1 MKNRII
7 TTVFFLVVLVGFQN
21 LIAQQIQ
28 NFIPRGQE
36 GLNIFDPMKDDVPF
50 DKVKVRIGGA
60 FALQFQGLNHSNN
73 LNNLIEL
80 GSDFNLPTAN
90 MTIDAQ
96 LADGLRVNLDLYL
109 ASNHHHETW
118 VKGGYLQIDKLD
130 FISKGLLSNFMNN
143 ATIKVGQMEN
153 NYGDAHF
160 RRSDNANAFN
170 NPFVG
175 NYILD
180 AFVTEVGAELYYVH
194 NNFLFMGGFSNG
206 KLNQDVT
213 NPDSTT
219 PAIIGKIGY
228 NNQVNEDL
236 RVRFTGS
243 FYHSNKL
250 RSVYLYSGDRTG
262 SRFYNVIQATGEDA
276 DFRAGRFNPGFKS
289 KLTALMFNSFIKY
302 KKLEF
307 FGTYENAN
315 GGDSSANTESRT
327 WNQIAADVV
336 YRFGAKDNFYIGAK
350 YNTAS
355 GKLANVDANKVTI
368 NRVEAGL
375 GWYLTNNVMSKLIY
389 VNQDYNDFDAASKY
403 AGANFKGIAFEAV
416 ISF

>member
-1 MKNRII
+1 MKTIKNI
-7 TTVFFLVVLVGFQN
+7 V
-21 LIAQQIQ
+21 LIALVTLFGANTFAQEIQ

-50 DKVKVRIGGA
+50 DKVKARIGGA
-60 FALQFQGLNHSNN
+60 FALQFQGLDHSNS

-90 MTIDAQ
+90 LTIDAQ

-130 FISKGLLSNFMNN
+130 FISEGLLSDFMNN

-170 NPFVG
+170 NPFIG

-213 NPDSTT
+213 HPDSTT
-219 PAIIGKIGY
+219 PAIIGKLGY

-236 RVRFTGS
+236 SVRFTGS

-262 SRFYNVIQATGEDA
+262 SRFYNVIQATGDDA

-289 KLTALMFNSFIKY
+289 ELTALMFNSFIKY
-302 KKLEF
+302 KKIEF

-315 GGDSSANTESRT
+315 GGDTTTNSESRT
-327 WNQIAADVV
+327 WNQVAADLV
-336 YRFGAKDNFYIGAK
+336 YRFGKTDNFYAGIK

-355 GKLANVDANKVTI
+355 GKLVNADAKKVNI
-368 NRVEAGL
+368 NRVEAGF
-375 GWYLTNNVMSKLIY
+375 GWYLTNNVMSKVIY
-389 VNQDYNDFDAASKY
+389 VNQDYKDFDSTSKY